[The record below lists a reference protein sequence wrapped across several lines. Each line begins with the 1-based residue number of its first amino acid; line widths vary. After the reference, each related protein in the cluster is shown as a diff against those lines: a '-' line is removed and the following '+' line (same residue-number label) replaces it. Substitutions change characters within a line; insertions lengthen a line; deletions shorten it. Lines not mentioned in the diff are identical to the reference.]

1 MSIEI
6 TPDELCPHVE
16 SGEAERVG
24 GVHFATADPPVSIG
38 MCQRCLEWCM
48 GNLER
53 PVPVNDDART
63 MLDDGIIEAEYL
75 DDDRDS
81 SNSH

>member
-16 SGEAERVG
+16 AGEAERAG
-24 GVHFATADPPVSIG
+24 GVHFATAEPPVSIG
-38 MCQRCLEWCM
+38 MCQPCLDWCV

-53 PVPVNDDART
+53 PIPINDDART
-63 MLDDGIIEAEYL
+63 MLDDSVL
-75 DDDRDS
+75 DADMLDGGLDA
-81 SNSH
+81 